1 MRLFVAVMLVLS
13 GGCGRLSFSEA
24 PEAPADAAGGDAALP
39 KVPTPIHRYRLAG
52 SFADEAGG
60 PDLQGLGGVF
70 HPNLGYKFAAN
81 QGLKLVGGMP
91 AGAYT
96 VDIRF
101 EFQEIGG
108 CNPSG
113 EHFCKLLDFKALN
126 KDEGLYA
133 LDQKLHFVISA
144 VATDV
149 RFVESTPVFSSGV
162 QATVTL
168 TRDASGY
175 TVAYVNRDPKFSF
188 DDRDTA
194 VATFSNT
201 GQTAYFAIDDQPT
214 TPREA
219 SSGSIREIAIW
230 DVALTAAEISAL

>member
-1 MRLFVAVMLVLS
+1 MVRLFVGVMLVLS

-24 PEAPADAAGGDAALP
+24 PDAGGGDAAP
-39 KVPTPIHRYRLAG
+39 PGAPAPIHRYRLAD

-60 PDLQGLGGVF
+60 PDLMGLGGVF
-70 HPNLGYKFAAN
+70 HPRLGYKFAAN

-101 EFQEIGG
+101 ELQEIGE
-108 CNPSG
+108 CNPNG
-113 EHFCKLLDFKALN
+113 GHFCKLLDFKALGM
-126 KDEGLYA
+126 DEGLYA
-133 LDQKLHFVISA
+133 LDEKLHFVILA
-144 VATDV
+144 VAAPNTV
-149 RFVESTPVFSSGV
+149 FFESTPVFRSGT

-168 TRDASGY
+168 TRDANKY

-188 DDRDTA
+188 VDSTDM
-194 VATFSNT
+194 ATFSST
-201 GQTAYFAIDDQPT
+201 GQAAYFAIDDQAT

-230 DVALTAAEISAL
+230 DVALTPAQISAL

>member
-1 MRLFVAVMLVLS
+1 MRLFVGVMLVLS
-13 GGCGRLSFSEA
+13 GGCGRFSFSES
-24 PEAPADAAGGDAALP
+24 PDVSGDAGAGDAAPP
-39 KVPTPIHRYRLAG
+39 KGPTPIHRYRLAG

-60 PDLQGLGGVF
+60 PDLKGLGGVF
-70 HPNLGYKFAAN
+70 NADLGYKFDAN
-81 QGLKLVGGMP
+81 KGLKLDGMP

-108 CNPSG
+108 CNPGG
-113 EHFCKLLDFKALN
+113 ESFCKLLDFKALD

-133 LDQKLHFVISA
+133 FDEKLHFVIA
-144 VATDV
+144 ATANPV
-149 RFVESTPVFSSGV
+149 FFESKPVFSSGV

-188 DDRDTA
+188 ADSDA
-194 VATFSNT
+194 VATFSST
-201 GQTAYFAIDDQPT
+201 EQAAYFAIDDQAT

-230 DVALTAAEISAL
+230 NVALTPAEISAL